1 MKKTAVLLLL
11 LAAATPAFS
20 QYFETPQS
28 EVSVR
33 DLLEN
38 SKKAPKSDTYYL
50 MALSAA
56 RKNDL
61 ENANKAIATGLS
73 INPRNTS
80 ILNLK
85 AALLARQGRL
95 VQARQIFLNVLQMN
109 PNDEY
114 ANKCLNSI
122 EVAMQPKR
130 NQITT
135 MVNTKISSEKAG
147 SDAPIA
153 PVEQKPVSTEKVL
166 TASYFEELKH
176 KQDCAHGMSLAQIA
190 QDKLI
195 ARNPKDK
202 VTFSL
207 TDLVKEGLLTAAPV
221 CPKGG
226 IYSWKNNEVCCS
238 KHGGFS
244 ALDAEVTSVF
254 KEYNTGLRAKLS
266 RNYLDALKAFE
277 QVVILYPL
285 WAEAHYQLGDTLSR
299 LGETDP
305 ALNSLRTCLKHD
317 PGNLD
322 AQLLMANLYFKKGQ
336 KQAALTILDRISEK
350 YSGSVYGL
358 SARSVAK
365 SIRSGRNYYQIFPP
379 N

>member
-1 MKKTAVLLLL
+1 MKKSVVLLLL
-11 LAAATPAFS
+11 LATALPAFS

-28 EVSVR
+28 EVTVR

-50 MALSAA
+50 MALAAA

-73 INPRNTS
+73 INPRNTR

-95 VQARQIFLNVLQMN
+95 AQARQIFLSVLQMD

-122 EVAMQPKR
+122 EAAMQPKR

-135 MVNTKISSEKAG
+135 MVNTKTYNAKS
-147 SDAPIA
+147 SDAPIS

-190 QDKLI
+190 QEKLI
-195 ARNPKDK
+195 ARNPKEK

-207 TDLVKEGLLTAAPV
+207 TDLVKEGLLTSSPV

-285 WAEAHYQLGDTLSR
+285 WAEAHYQLADTLFR

-317 PGNLD
+317 PDNLD

-336 KQAALTILDRISEK
+336 KQAALTILDRISDK
-350 YSGSVYGL
+350 HSGTVYGL